1 MRGHTFAC
9 VAWVA
14 GCAGTPAAQSGDAP
28 LETATVSVV
37 APSPSA
43 TATSATR
50 ANVRTTTEPLPLP
63 TAENTVCELSAG
75 KWARSPAFRLKP
87 DGDQFA
93 TVLRLDNAHVFVPKN
108 PTIKGILMRG
118 EIGPVELTGI
128 ATPGELEVY
137 ANGEP
142 MLGGFF
148 VPDGT
153 TPLRFTGADV
163 GVVRLAMPTPPI
175 EITQLSGALD
185 AEMKCK
191 DTSLEWGK
199 GDVSK
204 TFKSNESGRL
214 VGEVI
219 PLSVDP
225 KGKPVTS
232 LVPPGDGEM
241 REVTVLEKTPTA
253 VRIAW
258 NLRAGWVIGWVAK
271 GAVKPGPPRPGQGW
285 AGSTGSVPIR
295 VKPPRESRSCDR
307 ELQLGVELDE
317 TSGKASAIIGRIKP
331 KASLDLY
338 EDDGERVTVNVR
350 EAAIRRS
357 EGARFFVRSADVKTC
372 PVVPPPPP
380 SK

>member
-1 MRGHTFAC
+1 MRARLLTLLALTAC
-9 VAWVA
+9 SS
-14 GCAGTPAAQSGDAP
+14 Q
-28 LETATVSVV
+28 
-37 APSPSA
+37 PSA
-43 TATSATR
+43 DSAVVDATAAVSLAAPPESAP
-50 ANVRTTTEPLPLP
+50 APIASAKVRTTTEPLALP
-63 TAENTVCELSAG
+63 TPENTVCELTAG
-75 KWARSPAFRLKP
+75 KWPRSPAFRLKP

-93 TVLRLDNAHVFVPKN
+93 TVLRLDNARVFVPKN

-118 EIGPVELTGI
+118 DIGPVELTGI
-128 ATPGELEVY
+128 AAAGELEVY

-175 EITQLSGALD
+175 EITQLAGALD
-185 AEMKCK
+185 AEMTCK
-191 DTSLEWGK
+191 EASLEWGK

-204 TFKSNESGRL
+204 TFKSTESGRL

-232 LVPPGDGEM
+232 LVPPGDEM
-241 REVTVLEKTPTA
+241 REVTVLEKTPTG

-285 AGSTGSVPIR
+285 GGAGGSVPLR
-295 VKPPRESRSCDR
+295 LKPPRESRSCDR
-307 ELQLGVELDE
+307 ELELGVELE
-317 TSGKASAIIGRIKP
+317 KVSATIGRIKP
-331 KASLDLY
+331 KATLDLY
-338 EDDGERVTVNVR
+338 EDDGERVTVHVR

-357 EGARFFVRSADVKTC
+357 EGARFFVKASDIKSC
-372 PVVPPPPP
+372 PVVPPPPAKP
-380 SK
+380 